1 MPNGSLNSWLHPI
14 PSTGVHREPKS
25 LNLLQ
30 RLNVAIDVAS
40 ALDYL
45 HNHCHTPIIHCDLK
59 PSNILLDEYVTGS
72 DLSTYCDVYSYGI
85 LLLEMFT
92 GKIPTDDMFKDGQNL
107 DKLAE
112 MASPEQVME
121 IVDQVLLFKVEDEEA
136 TSSNSRTQ
144 AKMEVIQK
152 CLILIFRIGVA
163 CSME

>member
-1 MPNGSLNSWLHPI
+1 MTMKFLSHTSSLQIKGTVGYAAP
-14 PSTGVHREPKS
+14 
-25 LNLLQ
+25 
-30 RLNVAIDVAS
+30 
-40 ALDYL
+40 
-45 HNHCHTPIIHCDLK
+45 
-59 PSNILLDEYVTGS
+59 EYGMGS
-72 DLSTYCDVYSYGI
+72 DLSTYSDVYSYGI

-107 DKLAE
+107 HKLAE

-152 CLILIFRIGVA
+152 CLIFYLKSRFPLTH
-163 CSME
+163 